1 MAIWQFRLI
10 LIPERELLLEHD
22 ILPSEIPMTMAE
34 DFAWWSNAQPF
45 AGFERQ
51 IDLILPRMESWSTSM
66 RMWGIKHSDDAW
78 VCYEDESKN
87 RVEEIQFRIDA
98 ACHSPVL
105 VRHICQFA
113 KELGCVL
120 MTSDYAILLPDES
133 MVLATISKSTA
144 RGFVEDP
151 VSTLQNLDQSKM
163 QPRIE
168 HTTNDLG
175 DAPHC
180 K

>member
-1 MAIWQFRLI
+1 
-10 LIPERELLLEHD
+10 
-22 ILPSEIPMTMAE
+22 
-34 DFAWWSNAQPF
+34 
-45 AGFERQ
+45 
-51 IDLILPRMESWSTSM
+51 
-66 RMWGIKHSDDAW
+66 
-78 VCYEDESKN
+78 
-87 RVEEIQFRIDA
+87 
-98 ACHSPVL
+98 
-105 VRHICQFA
+105 
-113 KELGCVL
+113 